1 MIWLAAAVFAAFLA
15 EAVAGFGGTI
25 LALGLGAQLM
35 PLSLLL
41 PVLVPV
47 NLLLS
52 AGIALQGRDVIDVR
66 LLGRRILPAMIV
78 GMPLGLLAYRLAG
91 GGLRPVFAGLVVVLA
106 VFELVKIATRR
117 VAVVRRAPVAA
128 GGLLFLGGVVHGAY
142 GTGGPLVVLA
152 AGGELGD
159 KRAFRAT
166 LALLWLLLNC
176 VLLIG
181 FIADGHIGRWS
192 LGRSA
197 MLVPAALAAIRLGER
212 VAARVPERPFRLM
225 VALLL
230 GAAGV
235 LLMLRGA

>member
-117 VAVVRRAPVAA
+117 VAVVPASLLTAKVRRHPP
-128 GGLLFLGGVVHGAY
+128 
-142 GTGGPLVVLA
+142 T
-152 AGGELGD
+152 
-159 KRAFRAT
+159 
-166 LALLWLLLNC
+166 
-176 VLLIG
+176 
-181 FIADGHIGRWS
+181 
-192 LGRSA
+192 
-197 MLVPAALAAIRLGER
+197 PA
-212 VAARVPERPFRLM
+212 
-225 VALLL
+225 
-230 GAAGV
+230 
-235 LLMLRGA
+235 